1 VPLHPQAEA
10 LIARFEEQ
18 SRVSVMDV
26 PVTVA
31 REAAAGWIALQG
43 ELDPVAQVTD
53 TFVAGAAGRLPTR
66 VYRPDGGTGTRPLL
80 VYFHGGGWVVGGIE
94 VVDRPLRK
102 LANATGAVIASVG
115 YRLAPETRFPGPAED
130 CYAALTDLYARA
142 GEWGA
147 VSERLVVAGD
157 SAGGNLAAA
166 VCLMSRDRG
175 GPRIACQVLIY
186 PVTAPAAGS
195 PFASYEENAEG
206 FLLTRDSMLLY
217 WDHYLADAGQA
228 TDPYAAPLRAE
239 SVAGLPPALVLTA
252 EYDPLRD
259 EGEAYARRLQEAG
272 VEVRVVRYDG
282 FIHGFFWMP
291 GVLDAFRYAVDDITR
306 ELSTRFGAHPLGSVD
321 SRS

>member
-1 VPLHPQAEA
+1 MALHPQAKA
-10 LIARFEEQ
+10 LIARLEEQ
-18 SRVSVMDV
+18 RRVSVTDV

-43 ELDPVAQVTD
+43 EPDPVAEVTD
-53 TFVAGAAGRLPTR
+53 TFVAGAAGRLPVR
-66 VYRPDGGTGTRPLL
+66 VYRPHGGTGPRPLL

-94 VVDRPLRK
+94 VVDRPLRR

-115 YRLAPETRFPGPAED
+115 YRLAPETRFPGPVED
-130 CYAALTDLYARA
+130 CYAALSDLYARA

-147 VSERLVVAGD
+147 VRERLVVAGD

-175 GPRIACQVLIY
+175 GPRITCQVLIY

-195 PFASYEENAEG
+195 PFASYEENADG

-217 WDHYLADAGQA
+217 WDHYLTDADQA
-228 TDPYAAPLRAE
+228 IDPYAAPLRAE

-272 VEVRVVRYDG
+272 VEVHAVRYDG

-291 GVLDAFRYAVDDITR
+291 GALDAFQYAVDDITR
-306 ELSTRFGAHPLGSVD
+306 ELSRRFGALPLVS
-321 SRS
+321 SNSPP